1 MIDAKPENLTTS
13 ITMSPMMK
21 TVSNST
27 EQAAQGGTSYHSL
40 SNTQLNDYARYVM
53 ENIENMQTTV
63 RLFNS
68 TESDPPETTQ
78 QAINL
83 NGNYEI

>member
-13 ITMSPMMK
+13 ITMSPMMI

-27 EQAAQGGTSYHSL
+27 EQAGQEGTSYHSL
-40 SNTQLNDYARYVM
+40 SSTKVNDYAGYLM
-53 ENIENMQTTV
+53 ENIENMKTTV
-63 RLFNS
+63 RLFNR
-68 TESDPPETTQ
+68 TESDPPKKTPQ
-78 QAINL
+78 PINL

>member
-27 EQAAQGGTSYHSL
+27 EQAVQGGTSYHSL

-63 RLFNS
+63 RFFNS

-78 QAINL
+78 QPINL